1 MIAASFFDPGVST
14 QWLYQGC
21 INADLSTFCLHSH
34 AVWLC
39 SFRSV
44 FSSVDSP
51 AKVSSMEKK
60 LLLKSK
66 ELQDAQDKCHKVFIY
81 AIGHLHCSRNLQ
93 PLCVQGSVRCCW
105 SSRLVVGKV
114 LFLHWGGFL
123 SSTKGD
129 EFRPR
134 CCSRYFYLNK
144 KRLWILNSPFLSVT
158 QTTASSCRPCL
169 FIIRTVAAALFWGS
183 LPNSSASTYITVVT
197 SLVMVNIL

>member
-1 MIAASFFDPGVST
+1 MCGLFNNDVLSLAFMVRLICNNGCEAVIAAQTHFFYPGISKYPMTLQVLHKSDF
-14 QWLYQGC
+14 C
-21 INADLSTFCLHSH
+21 TFCPYSC

-51 AKVSSMEKK
+51 AKVSSMEKT

-81 AIGHLHCSRNLQ
+81 AVGHTHCSRNLQ
-93 PLCVQGSVRCCW
+93 PLYVQGSVRCCW

-114 LFLHWGGFL
+114 LFLQRGGFL

-129 EFRPR
+129 EFRP
-134 CCSRYFYLNK
+134 CCCCRYF
-144 KRLWILNSPFLSVT
+144 
-158 QTTASSCRPCL
+158 
-169 FIIRTVAAALFWGS
+169 
-183 LPNSSASTYITVVT
+183 
-197 SLVMVNIL
+197 

>member
-1 MIAASFFDPGVST
+1 MFY
-14 QWLYQGC
+14 LYSC
-21 INADLSTFCLHSH
+21 
-34 AVWLC
+34 AVWLYF
-39 SFRSV
+39 FRSV

-93 PLCVQGSVRCCW
+93 PLYVQGSVRCCW

-114 LFLHWGGFL
+114 LFLQWGGFL

-129 EFRPR
+129 EFRP
-134 CCSRYFYLNK
+134 YFYLNK
-144 KRLWILNSPFLSVT
+144 KRLWILNSPFISVIDDCFFL
-158 QTTASSCRPCL
+158 QAVPLHHMHNYSS
-169 FIIRTVAAALFWGS
+169 TVLRF
-183 LPNSSASTYITVVT
+183 SS
-197 SLVMVNIL
+197 

>member
-1 MIAASFFDPGVST
+1 MWLLHHSSNCCVSV

-21 INADLSTFCLHSH
+21 INADFFIFCLYSR

-51 AKVSSMEKK
+51 VKVSSMEKK

-81 AIGHLHCSRNLQ
+81 AVDRLHCSRNLQ
-93 PLCVQGSVRCCW
+93 PLYVQGSVRCCW
-105 SSRLVVGKV
+105 SSRFVVGKV
-114 LFLHWGGFL
+114 LFLQWGGFL
-123 SSTKGD
+123 SNTKGD
-129 EFRPR
+129 EFRPC
-134 CCSRYFYLNK
+134 CCSRSFYLNK

-158 QTTASSCRPCL
+158 QTTAASCRPCL
-169 FIIRTVAAALFWGS
+169 LFIICTITAALFWGS
-183 LPNSSASTYITVVT
+183 LFLTHQLLLI
-197 SLVMVNIL
+197 